1 MSEIEQKLNLVEDTS
16 TANAPNIA
24 TTDENISVSQM
35 FQQNQIP
42 SLGRKIFSVVPI
54 HGPTAAL
61 FNLRKNAAAN
71 KFELVREEVEVYP
84 STSIS
89 TGLTQEVVQDV
100 FNQYGKYTSEIVG
113 KLLRGLANNQENTKT
128 LEFLEDESLAYA
140 NLQLSTPMNAET
152 NLFEISQRVQE
163 IVLKIN
169 SKNIRSFDAF
179 AVIPHIPLGGVMA
192 LRSYAQGEDF
202 DEFGLF
208 IAKINGTK
216 YYFNPD
222 PDSTRAYVGLKDSQ
236 NPSCSSAVFSPYAED
251 VTMATDPDTGEQNY
265 FIFNRYAITASPLH
279 KTNDE
284 MLYKFD
290 ILV

>member
-1 MSEIEQKLNLVEDTS
+1 MSDIEQKLNLVEDTS
-16 TANAPNIA
+16 TAADPNIA
-24 TTDENISVSQM
+24 QTDENLSVSQM
-35 FQQNQIP
+35 FQQSQLP
-42 SLGRKIFSVVPI
+42 SLGRKIFSVVPM

-71 KFELVREEVEVYP
+71 KFELVREEVEVFP

-100 FNQYGKYTSEIVG
+100 INQYGKGTTEIVG
-113 KLLRGLANNQENTKT
+113 KLLRGLANDQENTKT
-128 LEFLEDESLAYA
+128 MEFLEAESKAYTD
-140 NLQLSTPMNAET
+140 LQLSDSKNAET
-152 NLFEISQRVQE
+152 NLFEITQRVQE

-179 AVIPHIPLGGVMA
+179 AVIPHIPLGGIMA

-216 YYFNPD
+216 YYFNPNAT
-222 PDSTRAYVGLKDSQ
+222 STKAYVGIKDSQ
-236 NPSCSSAVFSPYAED
+236 NPSRSSAVFSPYAED
-251 VTMATDPDTGEQNY
+251 VTMATDTDTGEQNY

-279 KTNDE
+279 ETDNE
-284 MLYKFD
+284 MLYKFN